1 MAESGLVG
9 EDVMEL
15 EHVIGYT
22 GKAGNTLHYHPTQP
36 NTIVY
41 GMGAVVVIQN
51 LQDAHQQD
59 FLRGHDNEISA
70 IAVSTDGGLVAS
82 GQLGSVLHKGYDA
95 PVIVWDTQ
103 GRRDVYQLLGI
114 TQGVDNLAFSADARF
129 LAATGGSNNSFYVWD
144 MQTGEVVASKKYMKP
159 VTSITWTAV
168 DTSGRRPVYTL
179 VTATN
184 SQVFVNV
191 LEYQVV
197 NMAYMMATEKCS
209 LPASGLVRDYVVACV
224 RVDHG
229 QTSFISGTSVSDMCI
244 FNIEQRVYRASV
256 GISTGGVLS
265 ICASPDF
272 VFCGSGDGTVK
283 KLRGY
288 DQRWTLEGE
297 AQFEGRVI
305 SLSLSPDALDI
316 LVGTDAGNM
325 YRLLID
331 DMSVAQLNAS
341 HINQVVD
348 ISFGAR
354 SDIFSTLSVDGQI
367 RLWDLS
373 DYSVICPINVDHDEG
388 SCLVFAKS
396 DDSVI
401 SGWKSG
407 AIRAHSASN
416 GALMWE
422 RANAHRG
429 YTRAVAE
436 SANYI
441 VSGGDDKCVR
451 V

>member
-256 GISTGGVLS
+256 GISTGGVNIRGIS
-265 ICASPDF
+265 I
-272 VFCGSGDGTVK
+272 
-283 KLRGY
+283 
-288 DQRWTLEGE
+288 
-297 AQFEGRVI
+297 
-305 SLSLSPDALDI
+305 
-316 LVGTDAGNM
+316 
-325 YRLLID
+325 
-331 DMSVAQLNAS
+331 
-341 HINQVVD
+341 
-348 ISFGAR
+348 
-354 SDIFSTLSVDGQI
+354 
-367 RLWDLS
+367 
-373 DYSVICPINVDHDEG
+373 
-388 SCLVFAKS
+388 
-396 DDSVI
+396 
-401 SGWKSG
+401 
-407 AIRAHSASN
+407 
-416 GALMWE
+416 
-422 RANAHRG
+422 
-429 YTRAVAE
+429 
-436 SANYI
+436 
-441 VSGGDDKCVR
+441 
-451 V
+451 